1 MNLAAAILQFHQTI
15 SPLILLALLVLA
27 LILFVIMSLIF
38 VFHWKKYGNDDFLT
52 LQLQTVYFLG
62 AALFI
67 SLALI
72 AIIFYWY
79 NAYDES

>member
-72 AIIFYWY
+72 AIIFY
-79 NAYDES
+79 